1 MTEHGSRTGA
11 VRDVPPPRPVP
22 PAVSAAPVEDTRL
35 GRAARAVADAV
46 AGLVGA
52 PLDGE
57 APVGRRPPLGG
68 SRPAR
73 TWSAPSPGPSR
84 ARSRPAARTSPPRP
98 PAPRT
103 DRSPG
108 AALGDLLAAA
118 APRLPIRDGARLRQA
133 HPGASDAE
141 IAEALV
147 ARSARVTSAIGAA
160 AGGLAAAHWLA
171 PPSLLALPLE
181 FGAETLLIA
190 GVEVVLIGELH
201 ELHGRPAPGDART
214 RASAYLA
221 SWSAQRAVDGAGAA
235 GLGALLGSAGMRA
248 LSRRMTRKLARSV
261 PSAAPFL
268 IGAAIAGRGNR
279 RATETLA
286 QRVLTD
292 LRRPDAGAPDSCG
305 ARDGRASG
313 GRPGRG

>member
-22 PAVSAAPVEDTRL
+22 PAVSAAPVEDSRL

-52 PLDGE
+52 PLDGS
-57 APVGRRPPLGG
+57 ASADGRR
-68 SRPAR
+68 
-73 TWSAPSPGPSR
+73 SAAAGLKDVVGAVAGAVAGAFAPGREDES
-84 ARSRPAARTSPPRP
+84 AA
-98 PAPRT
+98 APGAGT

-248 LSRRMTRKLARSV
+248 VSRRMTRKLARSV

-286 QRVLTD
+286 QSVLTD
-292 LRRPDAGAPDSCG
+292 LRGKRS
-305 ARDGRASG
+305 S
-313 GRPGRG
+313 

>member
-22 PAVSAAPVEDTRL
+22 PAVSAAPVEDSRL

-52 PLDGE
+52 PLDGS
-57 APVGRRPPLGG
+57 ASADGRR
-68 SRPAR
+68 
-73 TWSAPSPGPSR
+73 SAAAGLKDVVGAVAGAVAGAFAPGREDES
-84 ARSRPAARTSPPRP
+84 AA
-98 PAPRT
+98 APGAGT

-133 HPGASDAE
+133 HPGAPDAE

-221 SWSAQRAVDGAGAA
+221 SWSAQRAVDGSPTA
-235 GLGALLGSAGMRA
+235 GLGALLGTAGVRA
-248 LSRRMTRKLARSV
+248 VQRRVTRTFARSV
-261 PSAAPFL
+261 PKAAPFL

-286 QRVLTD
+286 QRVLAD
-292 LRRPDAGAPDSCG
+292 LRV
-305 ARDGRASG
+305 
-313 GRPGRG
+313 GRG